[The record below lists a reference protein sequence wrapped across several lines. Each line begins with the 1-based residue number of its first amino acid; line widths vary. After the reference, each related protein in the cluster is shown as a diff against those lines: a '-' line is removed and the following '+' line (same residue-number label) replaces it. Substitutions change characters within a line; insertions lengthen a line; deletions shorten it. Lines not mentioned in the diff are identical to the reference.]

1 MNYYIL
7 ISLIKYIFYYIRY
20 RNIVIVCNIFLYSN
34 VLFFIGYYR
43 ENLYSIIKFFKVLFN
58 FVLKFSD
65 RVMKLSFKDCT

>member
-20 RNIVIVCNIFLYSN
+20 RNIVIVCNI
-34 VLFFIGYYR
+34 FFIGYYR